1 VQPVEIVSMIKKR
14 RRDFKDLKAITTG
27 IRAKNPPRFF
37 KSINIEYQIY
47 SSDLTNEEA
56 QRFISLSIE
65 KYCSVGAT
73 LRNDTIINHTFKIIR
88 NQKKLSMK
96 KIFTTIIIIQL
107 ISCASPVKNN
117 ESIIIFED
125 SILNIID
132 RTAEIEYIV
141 DSVTVA
147 EGPLW
152 DSKSSSLLFTQV
164 PMNKIYKWNEKEGYQ
179 TYISPSGFT
188 NFAPVIDGI
197 GLSGAN
203 GLSFDKNGDLIIA
216 QHGDRRLARLK
227 NSATDDPDFETI
239 IDKYDG
245 KRFNSPNDIAIASNG
260 SIYFTDPTYGF
271 MNLSDWSFDE
281 SVKELDFSGIYKFSD
296 ESGIEL
302 ISTELS
308 LPNGIALSNNERYLY
323 VNSSN
328 TTENPVVLRYDL
340 ENDNK
345 SELFFDGTELAK
357 ANPGNFDGLKIHS
370 SGNIFTTGPNG
381 ILVLSNDGRLLAN
394 IKFKDMLTN
403 CAFDSD
409 ENYLYVTGFSFVARI
424 ALKK

>member
-1 VQPVEIVSMIKKR
+1 
-14 RRDFKDLKAITTG
+14 
-27 IRAKNPPRFF
+27 
-37 KSINIEYQIY
+37 
-47 SSDLTNEEA
+47 
-56 QRFISLSIE
+56 
-65 KYCSVGAT
+65 
-73 LRNDTIINHTFKIIR
+73 
-88 NQKKLSMK
+88 MK
-96 KIFTTIIIIQL
+96 KIFTTIIIFQL
-107 ISCASPVKNN
+107 ISCVSPVKNN

-141 DSVTVA
+141 DSVSVA

-164 PMNKIYKWNEKEGYQ
+164 QMNKIYKWNEKEGYQ
-179 TYISPSGFT
+179 AYISPSGFT

-216 QHGDRRLARLK
+216 QHGDRRLARLM

-260 SIYFTDPTYGF
+260 AIYFTDPTYGF

-328 TTENPVVLRYDL
+328 TTENPVILRYDL

-381 ILVLSNDGRLLAN
+381 VLVLSNDGRLLAN

>member
-1 VQPVEIVSMIKKR
+1 
-14 RRDFKDLKAITTG
+14 
-27 IRAKNPPRFF
+27 
-37 KSINIEYQIY
+37 
-47 SSDLTNEEA
+47 
-56 QRFISLSIE
+56 
-65 KYCSVGAT
+65 
-73 LRNDTIINHTFKIIR
+73 
-88 NQKKLSMK
+88 MK
-96 KIFTTIIIIQL
+96 KIFTTIIIFQL
-107 ISCASPVKNN
+107 ISCANPVKNN

-125 SILNIID
+125 SVLNIID

-141 DSVTVA
+141 DSVNVA

-152 DSKSSSLLFTQV
+152 DNKSSSLLFTQV
-164 PMNKIYKWNEKEGYQ
+164 PMNKIYKWTETEGYQ

-188 NFAPVIDGI
+188 NYAPVIEGI

-216 QHGDRRLARLK
+216 QHGDRRLAKLK

-260 SIYFTDPTYGF
+260 AIYFTDPTYGF

-281 SVKELDFSGIYKFSD
+281 SVKELDFSGIYKLSD

-302 ISTELS
+302 ISSELS

-328 TTENPVVLRYDL
+328 TTENPVILRYDL

-345 SELFFDGTELAK
+345 SELFFDGTELTK

>member
-1 VQPVEIVSMIKKR
+1 
-14 RRDFKDLKAITTG
+14 
-27 IRAKNPPRFF
+27 
-37 KSINIEYQIY
+37 
-47 SSDLTNEEA
+47 
-56 QRFISLSIE
+56 
-65 KYCSVGAT
+65 
-73 LRNDTIINHTFKIIR
+73 
-88 NQKKLSMK
+88 MK
-96 KIFTTIIIIQL
+96 KIFTTIIIFQL
-107 ISCASPVKNN
+107 ISCVSPVKNN

-141 DSVTVA
+141 DSVSVA

-179 TYISPSGFT
+179 AYISPSGFT

-216 QHGDRRLARLK
+216 QHGDRRLARLM

-260 SIYFTDPTYGF
+260 AIYFTDPTYGF

-296 ESGIEL
+296 ETGIEL

-328 TTENPVVLRYDL
+328 TTENPVILRYDL

-381 ILVLSNDGRLLAN
+381 VLVLSNDGRLLAN